1 MLSPSK
7 LTILPSDSAREA
19 NGNITSEISCVELP
33 EHNVTITKGYYLG
46 THEVT
51 QAQFEAV
58 MGYNTSQST
67 KDPDCPV
74 DRVSWAETLKFCEKV
89 STSSKEKVRL
99 PTEAEWEYAA
109 RAGSSEKWFFGS
121 QDSKL
126 KDYAWYQEN
135 SGSKTHK
142 VGQKKPNPW
151 GLYDIYGNVV
161 ERVADVYDKNYYAKS
176 PKEDPVGPGQ
186 AEKTYFEYDIT
197 APKAG
202 NYALTAKV
210 VTNKHSQELAVSVNE
225 NGSAS
230 AIDLPFTVGDWQD
243 TQPVHLTLKRGKNV
257 LRFARS
263 KPPQNGIAVKSFT
276 LQPASSTAI
285 LKPASST
292 ATATPKEPL
301 HTFTSKSGKKIK
313 ASIVSVANDQV
324 RIKREDGQ
332 MFTTSISIYIDEDI
346 AYIRG
351 WAQ

>member
-1 MLSPSK
+1 
-7 LTILPSDSAREA
+7 
-19 NGNITSEISCVELP
+19 
-33 EHNVTITKGYYLG
+33 
-46 THEVT
+46 
-51 QAQFEAV
+51 
-58 MGYNTSQST
+58 
-67 KDPDCPV
+67 
-74 DRVSWAETLKFCEKV
+74 LKFCENV
-89 STSSKEKVRL
+89 STSSKRKVRL

-126 KDYAWYQEN
+126 KDYAGYQEN

-161 ERVADVYDKNYYAKS
+161 ERVADVYEKNYYAKS

-225 NGSAS
+225 NSSAS

-243 TQPVHLTLKRGKNV
+243 SKPVHLTLKRGKNV

-276 LQPASSTAI
+276 LKPASATAT
-285 LKPASST
+285 LKPASPT
-292 ATATPKEPL
+292 VTTTPKDPL
-301 HTFTSKSGKKIK
+301 HTFTSKTGEKVKGRI
-313 ASIVSVANDQV
+313 IGVVNDQV
-324 RIKREDGQ
+324 EVEREDGET
-332 MFTTSISIYIDEDI
+332 FTTHISIFIDVDK
-346 AYIRG
+346 AYIRE
-351 WAQ
+351 WTE